1 MAGKLR
7 ARRSWRTGGAAQSAA
22 EQGRAYPGW
31 FVAIEGGDGAG
42 KSTQLAAVAEW
53 LRGRGFE
60 VVTTRE
66 PGATPLG
73 SVLRNLVLHAKEHR
87 LGARAEALL
96 FAADRAD
103 HMETVV
109 CPALERGAV
118 VLTDRHVDS
127 SVAYQS
133 GGRGLDAREVAA
145 LSAFATVGVVPDLV
159 VLLDLDPAVARARRE
174 ERTGQ
179 ADKLEA
185 EAGDFHERVRA
196 AFLAR
201 AKAEPER
208 YLVVAADQPPK
219 ILTGAIQD
227 RLDQLLPLSPSEADQ
242 AARRAAEIEAAV
254 AKEQE
259 YRAKQ
264 AEAERQRRESAER
277 ERRERLNRELAERH
291 AAEQERQRRE
301 AERAVAAEAETRAR
315 AEQEKAEAAQ
325 REAQERSRAER
336 REQERRIQIQQ
347 DALRRREAELTV
359 RQAEARAKERAR
371 LAARAAEEQ
380 AGRARAQRPSSL
392 ADDLMVLGG
401 DEERAA
407 TQPAEPAAA
416 RPAAELPE
424 PPGTRAEGETRPS
437 PAAVVAPAAE
447 PAPER
452 EAEAPEP
459 EAPEPEVV
467 PAPEADAAAEAEP
480 EPAPEAESQQ
490 EQP

>member
-1 MAGKLR
+1 MVGKLR
-7 ARRSWRTGGAAQSAA
+7 AMRSWRAAGGSLRA
-22 EQGRAYPGW
+22 EGEPGRAYPGW
-31 FVAIEGGDGAG
+31 FIAIEGGDGAG

-73 SVLRNLVLHAKEHR
+73 SVLRNLVLHAEEHR

-109 CPALERGAV
+109 RPALERGAI

-133 GGRGLDAREVAA
+133 GGRGLVAQEVAA
-145 LSAFATVGVVPDLV
+145 LSAFATEGVRPDLV

-201 AKAEPER
+201 AKAEPAR
-208 YLVVAADQPPK
+208 YLVVNAEQTPR

-227 RLDQLLPLSPSEADQ
+227 RLDQLLPLSDSEAAK
-242 AARRAAEIEAAV
+242 AAQRAAELEAAV
-254 AKEQE
+254 TKEREFREAKAAAEQ
-259 YRAKQ
+259 
-264 AEAERQRRESAER
+264 AER
-277 ERRERLNRELAERH
+277 EAEERERKARLERELAERQ
-291 AAEQERQRRE
+291 AAEQERRRLAVEKATADE
-301 AERAVAAEAETRAR
+301 AASRAL
-315 AEQEKAEAAQ
+315 AEQERAEATRMA
-325 REAQERSRAER
+325 EQERLAAER
-336 REQERRIQIQQ
+336 REQEQRRQTQQ
-347 DALRRREAELTV
+347 DALRRREQELAV

-371 LAARAAEEQ
+371 LAAAAAKAAAEQ
-380 AGRARAQRPSSL
+380 
-392 ADDLMVLGG
+392 
-401 DEERAA
+401 
-407 TQPAEPAAA
+407 AA
-416 RPAAELPE
+416 RLRPKPEEPSPE
-424 PPGTRAEGETRPS
+424 PSPKPS
-437 PAAVVAPAAE
+437 PKP
-447 PAPER
+447 
-452 EAEAPEP
+452 APEP
-459 EAPEPEVV
+459 EEG
-467 PAPEADAAAEAEP
+467 
-480 EPAPEAESQQ
+480 SS
-490 EQP
+490 

>member
-1 MAGKLR
+1 
-7 ARRSWRTGGAAQSAA
+7 
-22 EQGRAYPGW
+22 
-31 FVAIEGGDGAG
+31 
-42 KSTQLAAVAEW
+42 VAEW

-73 SVLRNLVLHAKEHR
+73 SVLRNLVLHAKEHK

-109 CPALERGAV
+109 RPALDRGAV

-133 GGRGLDAREVAA
+133 GGRGLDAGEVAG

-179 ADKLEA
+179 PDKLEA

-208 YLVVAADQPPK
+208 YLVMPADQAPR

-227 RLDQLLPLSPSEADQ
+227 RLDQLLPLSPTEAEL

-259 YRAKQ
+259 YRTRQ
-264 AEAERQRRESAER
+264 AAAEQQRQESAER
-277 ERRERLNRELAERH
+277 ERRERLNQELAERH
-291 AAEQERQRRE
+291 AAEQERRRLE
-301 AERAVAAEAETRAR
+301 AERAVAVEAETRAR
-315 AEQEKAEAAQ
+315 AEQQKAESAQ
-325 REAQERSRAER
+325 QEAQERSKAER
-336 REQERRIQIQQ
+336 REQERRIQTQQ
-347 DALRRREAELTV
+347 DALRRREAELAV
-359 RQAEARAKERAR
+359 RRAEARAKERAR
-371 LAARAAEEQ
+371 LAAAAAKAAEDQ
-380 AGRARAQRPSSL
+380 AARAKAQRPPSL
-392 ADDLMVLGG
+392 ADDLMALGEDG
-401 DEERAA
+401 ERAA
-407 TQPAEPAAA
+407 TQPAAESVARPVESVARPVESVAEQSAVPMAEHAAAPEPAAA
-416 RPAAELPE
+416 P
-424 PPGTRAEGETRPS
+424 T
-437 PAAVVAPAAE
+437 
-447 PAPER
+447 PAPES
-452 EAEAPEP
+452 EP
-459 EAPEPEVV
+459 QS
-467 PAPEADAAAEAEP
+467 
-480 EPAPEAESQQ
+480 ESESESER